1 MWGESS
7 GRLHASR
14 VVGETDLDYEDSVL
28 VHLARKLRV
37 EGIITFDKDF
47 DGVRGIRRF
56 EPSDLSN

>member
-1 MWGESS
+1 
-7 GRLHASR
+7 
-14 VVGETDLDYEDSVL
+14 VGETDLDYEDSVL